1 MSNFHATMILEGLA
15 VFGLL
20 GGAALS
26 LVLLPWTDAEVASTA
41 RALSSAAERARPDR
55 PQLAAG

>member
-1 MSNFHATMILEGLA
+1 MSNFLASMILEGLA
-15 VFGLL
+15 VLALL

-41 RALSSAAERARPDR
+41 RALSSAADRVRTDR
-55 PQLAAG
+55 PRLATG